1 MDNSDNMHL
10 ENSENGKHLHGG
22 NGKTKII
29 ERSTGKDPNEGIEKS
44 KAQIIVELIE
54 YIPNSVLSKT
64 IMKKTTGNVTVVS
77 FDSGE
82 ALTERISPFDTFIQI
97 IEGEAVIVIDKKSNS
112 LDCGQGIIIPA
123 HSSHIVKANQRFKM
137 TQTVIKSGY
146 E

>member
-1 MDNSDNMHL
+1 MQSK
-10 ENSENGKHLHGG
+10 EKGKAV
-22 NGKTKII
+22 II
-29 ERSTGKDPNEGIEKS
+29 ERSTGTDTHEGIDKAE
-44 KAQIIVELIE
+44 AQIIVELIE

-82 ALTERISPFDTFIQI
+82 ALTEKISPFDTFIQI
-97 IEGEAVIVIDKKSNS
+97 IEGRAEIIIDKKSNC
-112 LDCGQGIIIPA
+112 LECGQGIIIPA
-123 HSSHIVKANQRFKM
+123 HSSHIVKANERFKM